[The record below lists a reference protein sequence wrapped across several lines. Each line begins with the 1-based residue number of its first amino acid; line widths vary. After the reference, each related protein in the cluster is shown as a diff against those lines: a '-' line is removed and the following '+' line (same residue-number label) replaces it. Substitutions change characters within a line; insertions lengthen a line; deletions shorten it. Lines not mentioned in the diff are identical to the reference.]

1 MKTAYFD
8 CSSGVS
14 GDMILGALVDAG
26 LPFARLSTELKCLP
40 IKGFSLKAK
49 KVRRSTIASTKIDVI
64 IQGTPKAPR
73 TLEDMVRMINK
84 SSLPPHVVKQSLDVF
99 SRMAHAEARAHRITP
114 SKVVFHEI
122 GVIDTIIDVVGGLLG
137 CTLLG
142 IDRVIAS
149 PLNLGSGL
157 VTTSHG
163 TLPIPVPATIHLL
176 KGVPIYTSE
185 TQAELTT
192 PTGAAILTS
201 LANDFGLMPAMRVQS
216 IGHGAGTWQ
225 IHGHPNFLR
234 IFIGEDSR
242 INKLQPFNN
251 TDDHAVMIETNLDDM
266 NPQVYDLFIERL
278 LSGGALDVTLTPVIM
293 KKGRPGI
300 ILGVL
305 TTHNHINTIT
315 EIIFRETT
323 TLGIRFHNVAR
334 TILSRTA
341 AKVKTK
347 YGAVSIKIATLND
360 GTQRRSPE
368 YRDCRQIA
376 QQTGTPIRDVIDE
389 VRRSINYTEN
399 TIASKRKNKKHA

>member
-1 MKTAYFD
+1 
-8 CSSGVS
+8 
-14 GDMILGALVDAG
+14 MILGALVDAG
-26 LPFARLSTELKCLP
+26 LPLSKLSTGLRTLP

-49 KVRRSTIASTKIDVI
+49 NVRRSTIAATKVDVV
-64 IQGTPKAPR
+64 IQGNPKAPR

-84 SSLPPHVVKQSLDVF
+84 AALPPPVIKQSLDVF
-99 SRMAHAEARAHRITP
+99 SRMARAEARAHRVTP
-114 SKVVFHEI
+114 AKVVFHEI
-122 GVIDTIIDVVGGLLG
+122 GVIDTIVDVVGGLLG

-142 IDRVIAS
+142 IERVTAS

-157 VTTSHG
+157 VKTSHG
-163 TLPIPVPATIHLL
+163 TLPIPVPATAHLL

-185 TQAELTT
+185 IQAELTT

-234 IFIGEDSR
+234 IFIGEDAR
-242 INKLQPFNN
+242 MNNLQPFRS
-251 TDDHAVMIETNLDDM
+251 TDEHAVMIETNLDDM

-293 KKGRPGI
+293 KQGRPGI
-300 ILGVL
+300 ILGIL
-305 TTHNHINTIT
+305 TTRNHINAVT
-315 EIIFRETT
+315 EMIFRETT
-323 TLGIRFHNVAR
+323 TLGIRFHDVAR
-334 TILSRTA
+334 TILSRTET
-341 AKVKTK
+341 KVKTK
-347 YGAVSIKIATLND
+347 YGEISVKVAMLND

-376 QQTGTPIRDVIDE
+376 QQTGTPVRDVMDE
-389 VRRSINYTEN
+389 VRRAIDCAES
-399 TIASKRKNKKHA
+399 TIASKGKPKKHA